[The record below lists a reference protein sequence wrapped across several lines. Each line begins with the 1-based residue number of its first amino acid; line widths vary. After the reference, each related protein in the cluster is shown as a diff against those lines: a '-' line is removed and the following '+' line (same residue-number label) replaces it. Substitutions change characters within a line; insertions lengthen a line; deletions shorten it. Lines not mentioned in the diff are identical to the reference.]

1 MYFKLFPK
9 VFYSFNYKDSS
20 FVASTNLFSRFKVK
34 DSILENAL
42 AFYKYQVTD
51 GETAETISFKLYED
65 PRYHWVI
72 CMCNNIIDHLF
83 ELPLSSQALE
93 KKIITEYGYSTI
105 EESMSDVHHYELKID
120 SVYTSA
126 DGFSTESSET
136 REVSQQQYDFST
148 NTVSTIVLNNPVTE
162 EIVLRVDN
170 SDLSSEI
177 LYTISKTSTY
187 KEVSVFDY
195 ETAQNE
201 KNRWIK
207 ILKRQYIPLL
217 ISELEIMHYG

>member
-9 VFYSFNYKDSS
+9 IYYSFNYKNDS
-20 FVASTNLFSRFKVK
+20 FVASTNLFSRFKIK
-34 DSILENAL
+34 DSVIENAL
-42 AFYKYQVTD
+42 VFYKYQVTD

-72 CMCNNIIDHLF
+72 CMCNNIVDPLF
-83 ELPLSSQALE
+83 DLPLPVQSLE

-105 EESMSDVHHYELKID
+105 EESMSAVHHYELVVD
-120 SVYTSA
+120 SVYTGA
-126 DGFSTESSET
+126 DGFTTESSET
-136 REVSQQQYDFST
+136 REVSTGQYDFST
-148 NTVSTIVLNNPVTE
+148 NTVSNIVLNNPVTE
-162 EIVLRVDN
+162 EIVLRAN
-170 SDLSSEI
+170 NADLSSEI

-187 KEVSVFDY
+187 REVSVFDY

-207 ILKRQYIPLL
+207 ILKRQYIPML
-217 ISELEIMHYG
+217 ISELELMHNG